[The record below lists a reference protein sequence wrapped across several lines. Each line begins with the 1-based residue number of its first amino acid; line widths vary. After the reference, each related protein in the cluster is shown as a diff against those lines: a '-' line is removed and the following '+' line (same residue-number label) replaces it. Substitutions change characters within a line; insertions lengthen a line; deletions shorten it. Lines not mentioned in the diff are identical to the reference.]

1 MSSGVPD
8 FKELLR
14 ILPHR
19 YPFLLVDRVVSLE
32 PGKRVVAIKNISA
45 NEPFF
50 QGHFPGH
57 PIMPGV
63 LLCEAMAQAGGV
75 LVFQTDPERTAK
87 YLVYL
92 AGLDNVKFRRP
103 VVPGDQVRLELEV
116 LKRRAPIWR
125 FKGVAK
131 VGEAVA
137 AEAEILMS
145 ETEFP
150 RIGVSPA

>member
-1 MSSGVPD
+1 MSSSEAPD
-8 FKELLR
+8 LKELLR

-19 YPFLLVDRVVSLE
+19 YPFLLVDRIVSVE
-32 PGKRVVAIKNISA
+32 PGKRVVAIKNVTM

-75 LVFQTDPERTAK
+75 LVFQTDPERMQR

-116 LKRRAPIWR
+116 LKRRAPLWR
-125 FKGVAK
+125 FKGQAM
-131 VGEAVA
+131 VGEALA
-137 AEAEILMS
+137 AEAEILVS
-145 ETEFP
+145 ETEAT
-150 RIGVSPA
+150 RG